1 MKIEPNK
8 EFCRIEAAVRAC
20 ADLAG
25 PWAGTVFRS
34 ATPRYAGLRDMVTGV
49 GSARMGGR
57 WNPSASFPT
66 VYASLEPETA
76 MSESMA
82 TFRYY
87 GLSPQSA
94 MPRLFRAIEVKLVLV
109 LDLREVPLAN
119 PLPFWVRLGLREDWR
134 ALQDHG
140 RESTSQ
146 AIGRAAWLAG
156 LEGLIVPSQALSKGS
171 NAVLFPEN
179 LRPGSRIDALGE

>member
-1 MKIEPNK
+1 
-8 EFCRIEAAVRAC
+8 
-20 ADLAG
+20 
-25 PWAGTVFRS
+25 
-34 ATPRYAGLRDMVTGV
+34 MVTGV
-49 GSARMGGR
+49 GSARAGGR
-57 WNPSASFPT
+57 WNPRASFPT

-87 GLSPQSA
+87 GLSPHSA
-94 MPRLFRAIEVKLVLV
+94 LPRLFRAIEVKLAVV

-156 LEGLIVPSQALSKGS
+156 LEGLIVPSHACPKGS
-171 NAVLFPEN
+171 NAVLFPKN
-179 LRPGSRIDALGE
+179 LRPGSRIDALD

>member
-1 MKIEPNK
+1 MEIEPNE
-8 EFCRIEAAVRAC
+8 EFCRIEAALRAC
-20 ADLAG
+20 AHGAAN
-25 PWAGTVFRS
+25 WSGTVYRS
-34 ATPRYAGLRDMVTGV
+34 ATPRYAGTRDMVTGV

-57 WNPSASFPT
+57 WNPRASFPT

-87 GLSPQSA
+87 GLSPHSA
-94 MPRLFRAIEVKLVLV
+94 LPRLFRAVELKLAVV

-146 AIGRAAWLAG
+146 AIGRAAYLVG
-156 LEGLIVPSQALSKGS
+156 LEGLIVPSHACPKGN
-171 NAVLFPEN
+171 NAVVFPAC
-179 LRPGSRIDALGE
+179 LRPGSRIIALD

>member
-1 MKIEPNK
+1 LEIEPNE
-8 EFCRIEAAVRAC
+8 EFCGIEAALRAC
-20 ADLAG
+20 SYGAA
-25 PWAGTVFRS
+25 PWIGTVYRS
-34 ATPRYAGLRDMVTGV
+34 ATPRYSDAHDMVTGI
-49 GSARMGGR
+49 GSARVGGR
-57 WNPSASFPT
+57 WNPRASFPT
-66 VYASLEPETA
+66 VYASLDPETA

-87 GLSPQSA
+87 GLPPHSA
-94 MPRLFRAIEVKLVLV
+94 LPRLFRAIEVKLAAM

-156 LEGLIVPSQALSKGS
+156 LEGLIVPSRASPKGS

-179 LRPGSRIDALGE
+179 LRPGSQIQALG

>member
-1 MKIEPNK
+1 L
-8 EFCRIEAAVRAC
+8 RAC
-20 ADLAG
+20 AHGAA
-25 PWAGTVFRS
+25 PWAGVLYRS
-34 ATPRYAGLRDMVTGV
+34 AAPRYAGVRDMVTGA
-49 GSARMGGR
+49 GSARAGGR
-57 WNPSASFPT
+57 WNPRASFPT

-87 GLSPQSA
+87 GLSPHA
-94 MPRLFRAIEVKLVLV
+94 ALPRLFRAIEVKLAVV

-134 ALQDHG
+134 SLQDHS

-156 LEGLIVPSQALSKGS
+156 LEGLIVPSHACPKGS
-171 NAVLFPEN
+171 NAVLFPKN
-179 LRPGSRIDALGE
+179 LRAGSRIDALD